1 MLYFPGRTIHIQ
13 TPANGFDSGIL
24 ASGKTFTHN
33 FHTDGIIQYYCNLHP
48 TMLGEIIVV
57 IFYLII
63 SFLVDTFRQ
72 LPFPVYM

>member
-1 MLYFPGRTIHIQ
+1 MDLIP
-13 TPANGFDSGIL
+13 GIL

-33 FHTDGIIQYYCNLHP
+33 FHTDGIIQYYCHLHP

-63 SFLVDTFRQ
+63 SFLVDTFQ
-72 LPFPVYM
+72 QIAIPCLYVIIKVSPILY